1 MIAAEPPPPPS
12 LPPSSERSPWPF
24 GKFPGVKRKK
34 IFIII
39 GGIVVAAVIIAA
51 IVATI
56 SSSARQNQQTTIREF
71 APKVNFIKF
80 DAGKHEIQVGQ
91 STKIIFNVQNSEDRV
106 INDAKV
112 VITIDPEV
120 GNNYISISN
129 NTIKLPSMNTQ
140 ARTGDI
146 EVTLTATGTPARE
159 ALYVIK
165 GVVSAEGTMTDVSEF
180 RLTIRQPQQQQ

>member
-1 MIAAEPPPPPS
+1 MISAEPPH
-12 LPPSSERSPWPF
+12 LPRPTESPWPF
-24 GKFPGVKRKK
+24 GKFPRVRMRT
-34 IFIII
+34 FIII
-39 GGIVVAAVIIAA
+39 GSVIAVAIIVGA
-51 IVATI
+51 ILAITSNQRGRDTTI
-56 SSSARQNQQTTIREF
+56 SEF

-80 DAGKHEIQVGQ
+80 DAEKHDIQVGQ
-91 STKIIFNVQNSEDRV
+91 SIKIIFNVQNSEDRV

-120 GNNYISISN
+120 GKNYLSISN
-129 NTIKLPSMNTQ
+129 NTIKMPSMNPQ

-159 ALYVIK
+159 AVYVIK

-180 RLTIRQPQQQQ
+180 RLTIREPQQQQQQ